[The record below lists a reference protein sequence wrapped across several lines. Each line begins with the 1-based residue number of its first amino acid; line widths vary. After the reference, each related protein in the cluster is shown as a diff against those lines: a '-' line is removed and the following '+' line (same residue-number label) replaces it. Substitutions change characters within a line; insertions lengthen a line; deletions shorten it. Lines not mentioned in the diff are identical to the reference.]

1 MKNHE
6 LVASNDT
13 TCSEKDSKNTRAYW
27 FPFKFRDNTRTI
39 QEEIEE
45 FIQQFETESFVD
57 TTKAKR
63 TSKITLLRIHSNL
76 LLPIDP
82 QQKQLKIIYFLCLL
96 KNSFSQQS
104 LETYDLKW
112 MNSVQMKQAT
122 RSYKLMGFEPLLI
135 FKKFVESSANLNNND
150 LDNYY
155 EPKMSGFLENQGDQT
170 LLTSA
175 KFNSNTVDFLYRLFY
190 SYAFPSEYLNIVR
203 FKHLFELILNAQKEM
218 QRPNATNNAGLTI
231 KSSNYFYSFDAQQ
244 KYALSFSD
252 FISGFSAMDPITQH
266 GGMYA

>member
-1 MKNHE
+1 MKNHV
-6 LVASNDT
+6 LVASND
-13 TCSEKDSKNTRAYW
+13 TCSEKDSKNNRAYW

-45 FIQQFETESFVD
+45 FIQQFETDSFVD
-57 TTKAKR
+57 TKAKR

-112 MNSVQMKQAT
+112 MNSAQMKQAAK
-122 RSYKLMGFEPLLI
+122 SYKLMGLEPLLI
-135 FKKFVESSANLNNND
+135 FKKFVESSTNLNND
-150 LDNYY
+150 LDTYY

-190 SYAFPSEYLNIVR
+190 SYAYPSEYLNIVR

-218 QRPNATNNAGLTI
+218 QRPNAGLTI
-231 KSSNYFYSFDAQQ
+231 KSSSYFYSFDAQQ
-244 KYALSFSD
+244 KYALSFGD

-266 GGMYA
+266 GGKSA